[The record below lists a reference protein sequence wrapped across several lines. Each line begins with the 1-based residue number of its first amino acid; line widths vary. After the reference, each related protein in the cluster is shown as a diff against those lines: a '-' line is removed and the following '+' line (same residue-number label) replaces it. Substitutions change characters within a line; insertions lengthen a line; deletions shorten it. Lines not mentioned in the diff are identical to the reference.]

1 MIFKELFK
9 EENEGESETLKN
21 LLFLY
26 MDSLKPENIRQG
38 QYNNLN
44 EKIYQDIDGLN
55 KDQLISDKLILLLS
69 ILEGSFLKTEKA
81 KL

>member
-1 MIFKELFK
+1 VIFKELFK